1 MQSKQQRYNVIIN
14 KKCKSKIYYANQKQ
28 KMREVNSDRK

>member
-1 MQSKQQRYNVIIN
+1 MQPKQQRYDVIIN

-28 KMREVNSDRK
+28 KMREVDSYRK